1 MPISLDMLLLCIPS
15 RQDNNNMQ
23 FIENIYSTGI
33 VLTTGV
39 IENIYSTCIV
49 TLYSFKYRKLLQ
61 YRYSFKYRG
70 YTEHL

>member
-33 VLTTGV
+33 VLNTGV

-49 TLYSFKYRKLLQ
+49 NIQGL
-61 YRYSFKYRG
+61 
-70 YTEHL
+70 